1 MGKIKEKEFD
11 PMNRDGF
18 AVSGVLYTLLVLF
31 LVLMLGTLNS
41 LKGKKQILDQIK
53 AETLEALNQ

>member
-1 MGKIKEKEFD
+1 
-11 PMNRDGF
+11 MNRDGF

-31 LVLMLGTLNS
+31 LVFMLGTLNS

-53 AETLEALNQ
+53 AETLETLNQ